1 LLFDVQYF
9 FLLQLLDKLKAPLK
23 KNITP
28 INEKIRADEVMLI
41 AANGDKM
48 GVVSFSQAIELA
60 RAASLD
66 LVQVSPSDSQPV
78 VCKLL
83 DYGKHLFDKKKSI
96 SSSKVKVKR
105 NTTKEIK
112 FRPSTDVGDYN
123 IKLKK
128 IKSFI
133 LDGDKTKISV
143 RFRGRE
149 ILNSDMGLNLLNRLR
164 DELVD
169 IAQVDQEPSLEGRQL
184 LMVLSPLKKKS

>member
-1 LLFDVQYF
+1 MT
-9 FLLQLLDKLKAPLK
+9 K
-23 KNITP
+23 KINTP
-28 INEKIRADEVMLI
+28 INEKIRAEEVMLI
-41 AANGDKM
+41 GSDGEKM
-48 GVVSFSQAIELA
+48 GVLPLSEALKTASL
-60 RAASLD
+60 ASLD
-66 LVQVSPSDSQPV
+66 LVQVSPSDASPI

-83 DYGKHLFDKKKSI
+83 NYGKYLFDKKKNVT
-96 SSSKVKVKR
+96 SSKVKAKR

-149 ILNSDMGLNLLNRLR
+149 ILNSDMGLNLLNKLRL
-164 DELVD
+164 ELEE

-184 LMVLSPLKKKS
+184 LMVLSPIKRKS

>member
-1 LLFDVQYF
+1 
-9 FLLQLLDKLKAPLK
+9 
-23 KNITP
+23 
-28 INEKIRADEVMLI
+28 MLI
-41 AANGDKM
+41 DENGEKK
-48 GVVSFSQAIELA
+48 GILSLKEALESA
-60 RAASLD
+60 RTASLD
-66 LVQVSPSDSQPV
+66 LVQVSPGDADPL

-96 SSSKVKVKR
+96 NSSKIKIKR

-112 FRPSTDVGDYN
+112 FRPSTDIGDYN

-149 ILNSDMGLNLLNRLR
+149 ILNSDMGLDLLNRLK
-164 DELVD
+164 DELED

-184 LMVLSPLKKKS
+184 LMVLSPLKKKN

>member
-1 LLFDVQYF
+1 
-9 FLLQLLDKLKAPLK
+9 
-23 KNITP
+23 
-28 INEKIRADEVMLI
+28 M
-41 AANGDKM
+41 
-48 GVVSFSQAIELA
+48 
-60 RAASLD
+60 
-66 LVQVSPSDSQPV
+66 
-78 VCKLL
+78 
-83 DYGKHLFDKKKSI
+83 
-96 SSSKVKVKR
+96 KR

-149 ILNSDMGLNLLNRLR
+149 ILNSDMGLNLLNKLRL
-164 DELVD
+164 ELEE

-184 LMVLSPLKKKS
+184 LMILSPLKKKR

>member
-1 LLFDVQYF
+1 MS
-9 FLLQLLDKLKAPLK
+9 K

-28 INEKIRADEVMLI
+28 INEKIRAEEVMLI
-41 AANGDKM
+41 GANGEKM
-48 GVVSFSQAIELA
+48 GVLPTSEALKSASE
-60 RAASLD
+60 ASLD
-66 LVQVSPSDSQPV
+66 LVQVSPSDASPV

-96 SSSKVKVKR
+96 SSAKVKVRR

-149 ILNSDMGLNLLNRLR
+149 ILNSDMGLNLLNKLRL
-164 DELVD
+164 ELEE

-184 LMVLSPLKKKS
+184 LMVLSPIKRKR

>member
-1 LLFDVQYF
+1 MLINSNGEKQGIVS
-9 FLLQLLDKLKAPLK
+9 
-23 KNITP
+23 
-28 INEKIRADEVMLI
+28 INEALD
-41 AANGDKM
+41 AAKN
-48 GVVSFSQAIELA
+48 V
-60 RAASLD
+60 SLD
-66 LVQVSPSDSQPV
+66 LVQVSPSDANPV

-133 LDGDKTKISV
+133 LEGDKTKISV

-149 ILNSDMGLNLLNRLR
+149 ILNSDMGLNLLNKLRL
-164 DELVD
+164 ELEE

-184 LMVLSPLKKKS
+184 LMVLSPIKRKS

>member
-1 LLFDVQYF
+1 
-9 FLLQLLDKLKAPLK
+9 
-23 KNITP
+23 
-28 INEKIRADEVMLI
+28 MLI
-41 AANGDKM
+41 GANGEKH
-48 GVVSFSQAIELA
+48 GVVSFDEATEYA
-60 RAASLD
+60 KNASLD
-66 LVQVSPSDSQPV
+66 LVQVSPSDADPV

-96 SSSKVKVKR
+96 SSANAKVKR

-149 ILNSDMGLNLLNRLR
+149 ILNSDMGLNLLNKLRL
-164 DELVD
+164 ELEE

-184 LMVLSPLKKKS
+184 LMVLSPIKRKS

>member
-1 LLFDVQYF
+1 
-9 FLLQLLDKLKAPLK
+9 
-23 KNITP
+23 
-28 INEKIRADEVMLI
+28 MLI
-41 AANGDKM
+41 GADGQKV
-48 GVVSFSQAIELA
+48 GVVTIEDALN
-60 RAASLD
+60 RAQSESLD
-66 LVQVSPSDSQPV
+66 LVQVSPLDIEPV

-83 DYGKHLFDKKKSI
+83 DYGKHLFDKKKSL
-96 SSSKVKVKR
+96 SSSKAKVKK

-112 FRPSTDVGDYN
+112 FRPSTDIGDYN

-149 ILNSDMGLNLLNRLR
+149 ILNSNLGLELLTRLKE
-164 DELVD
+164 ELMD

-184 LMVLSPLKKKS
+184 LMVLSPLKKNK

>member
-1 LLFDVQYF
+1 
-9 FLLQLLDKLKAPLK
+9 
-23 KNITP
+23 
-28 INEKIRADEVMLI
+28 MLI
-41 AANGDKM
+41 DQNGGKQ
-48 GVVSFSQAIELA
+48 GLVSFDIALNSAKI
-60 RAASLD
+60 ASLD
-66 LVQVSPSDSQPV
+66 LVQVSPSDANPI

-83 DYGKHLFDKKKSI
+83 DYGKHVFEKKKNT

-105 NTTKEIK
+105 NTVKEIK
-112 FRPSTDVGDYN
+112 FRPSTDIGDYN

-149 ILNSDMGLNLLNRLR
+149 ILNSNLGLDLLNRIR
-164 DELVD
+164 DELEE

-184 LMVLSPLKKKS
+184 LMVLSPLKKK

>member
-1 LLFDVQYF
+1 
-9 FLLQLLDKLKAPLK
+9 
-23 KNITP
+23 
-28 INEKIRADEVMLI
+28 MLI
-41 AANGDKM
+41 GSSGEKH
-48 GVVSFSQAIELA
+48 GVVSFSEAIESA
-60 RAASLD
+60 KTASLD
-66 LVQVSPSDSQPV
+66 LVQVSSSDADPV

-83 DYGKHLFDKKKSI
+83 DYGKYIFDKKKNVGSN
-96 SSSKVKVKR
+96 KTKVKR

-149 ILNSDMGLNLLNRLR
+149 ILNSDMGLNLLSRLK
-164 DELVD
+164 DELKE

-184 LMVLSPLKKKS
+184 LMVLSPLKKKR